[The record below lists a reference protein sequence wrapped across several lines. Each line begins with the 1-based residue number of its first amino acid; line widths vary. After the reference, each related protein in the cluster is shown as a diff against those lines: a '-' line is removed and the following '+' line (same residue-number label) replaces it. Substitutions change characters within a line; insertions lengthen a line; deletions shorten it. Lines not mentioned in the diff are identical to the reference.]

1 MPGYQTALRIFV
13 GTFVGGIALV
23 CVLSV
28 AAQSGRRAKNTA
40 PLPLPAEEPTPAK
53 PVEKPKPALT
63 LIVGMERNTNF
74 GLSVTNTGSVLQ
86 ALCDR
91 LNDSPAVKVEQVG
104 RNLSRGEAVKQAKS
118 EKEAYVVLVELEI
131 ESRSV
136 VNATVNDISIQYSV
150 FSPVTAKVRAFGRT
164 YPQAVRNKG
173 VILSPG
179 GGGIFGDYKLQQAAR
194 QAAEKILDAFHL
206 QIPDSRGLDR
216 SNRLFRFGVEPVN
229 YFLVLFINHTPLHFQ
244 RWS

>member
-1 MPGYQTALRIFV
+1 MPGYQTALRISV
-13 GTFVGGIALV
+13 GTLFGGLALV
-23 CVLSV
+23 CVLNV
-28 AAQSGRRAKNTA
+28 AAQSGRRAKSTV
-40 PLPLPAEEPTPAK
+40 PVPLPAEDPTPAK
-53 PVEKPKPALT
+53 AVEKPKPVLT
-63 LIVGMERNTNF
+63 LIVGMEGNANF
-74 GLSVTNTGSVLQ
+74 GLNVANTGSVLQ
-86 ALCDR
+86 ALSDR
-91 LNDSPAVKVEQVG
+91 LDDSPAVKVEQVS
-104 RNLSRGEAVKQAKS
+104 RSLSRGEAVRRAKS

-150 FSPVTAKVRAFGRT
+150 FSPITAKVRAFGRT

-173 VILSPG
+173 VILDPG

-206 QIPDSRGLDR
+206 PITDSRGLDR
-216 SNRLFRFGVEPVN
+216 SSWLFRFGVEPVD
-229 YFLVLFINHTPLHFQ
+229 YLTVLFVNHTPLHFQ